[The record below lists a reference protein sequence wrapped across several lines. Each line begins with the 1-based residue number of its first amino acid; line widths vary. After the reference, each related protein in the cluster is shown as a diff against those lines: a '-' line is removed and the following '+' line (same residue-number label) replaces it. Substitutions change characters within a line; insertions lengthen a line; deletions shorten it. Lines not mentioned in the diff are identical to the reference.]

1 MANQRIKQ
9 TKNLW
14 PFMEESTNL
23 KIEGNRATV
32 TKMEM
37 EAEFV

>member
-1 MANQRIKQ
+1 MANQRIKL
-9 TKNLW
+9 TKNLR
-14 PFMEESTNL
+14 PYTEESTNL
-23 KIEGNRATV
+23 KNEGNRPMV